1 MSKTWLRVKDLF
13 SFSLRIEK
21 QFFVKSNRILF
32 KKQEDGGTAK
42 FKAAFC
48 VLRRVRKLLL
58 KKIIISVIAAVL
70 VLATVVTVVASVIN
84 RQNEIKKAQEEYEQA
99 QNADNSQDTK
109 DPADTTSP
117 DTDIPPVIIPD
128 DTGDETVKD
137 DLILDVTDKDRDP
150 NPGVKE
156 ATIEYGT
163 KEGNENAE

>member
-1 MSKTWLRVKDLF
+1 MSKK
-13 SFSLRIEK
+13 
-21 QFFVKSNRILF
+21 
-32 KKQEDGGTAK
+32 
-42 FKAAFC
+42 
-48 VLRRVRKLLL
+48 

-70 VLATVVTVVASVIN
+70 VLVTILGIVGAVIS

-99 QNADNSQDTK
+99 QNANNNQDTN

-117 DTDIPPVIIPD
+117 DTDIPPVIVPN

-137 DLILDVTDKDRDP
+137 DIILDVTDKDRDP
-150 NPGVKE
+150 NPGVKD

>member
-1 MSKTWLRVKDLF
+1 MSKK
-13 SFSLRIEK
+13 
-21 QFFVKSNRILF
+21 
-32 KKQEDGGTAK
+32 
-42 FKAAFC
+42 
-48 VLRRVRKLLL
+48 

-70 VLATVVTVVASVIN
+70 VLVTILGVVGAVIS

-99 QNADNSQDTK
+99 QNANNNQDTN

-117 DTDIPPVIIPD
+117 DTDIPPVIVPD

-137 DLILDVTDKDRDP
+137 DIILDVTDKDRDP
-150 NPGVKE
+150 NPGVKD